1 MFSFKIKNY
10 DFKSPII
17 LSSGTF
23 GYGYEAIDMMD
34 QSKIGCVITKS
45 ITLENREGNSHSRI
59 HESPSGMLNAIGLAN
74 VGLDIFCKK
83 KLPKL
88 NKIKT
93 KFLISIAGSDPE
105 EYSKIINTLE
115 TSESDHIGYEIN
127 VSCPN
132 VAKGGLDFGVNSKI
146 INELITKL
154 RPLTNRL
161 IITKLTPNVTDI
173 SEIAQAAEDGGSD
186 AISAVNT
193 FLGLSIDYKTGKTD
207 LSTKFGGISG
217 PAIKPLALA
226 KINKIYE
233 SVKIPIFGMGGIS
246 NYKDIIEFIRAG
258 SSMIQIGT
266 LNYRDPSSGSKIYDD
281 LNLFCSENKID
292 DISELKGKNHA

>member
-10 DFKSPII
+10 EFNSPII

-34 QSKIGCVITKS
+34 QRKIGCVITKS
-45 ITLENREGNSHSRI
+45 ITLQKRDGNSHSRI

-74 VGLDIFCKK
+74 VGLDTFCKK

-88 NKIKT
+88 NKINT
-93 KFLISIAGSDPE
+93 KFLISIAGSDLE
-105 EYSKIINTLE
+105 EYSQIINTLE
-115 TSESDHIGYEIN
+115 TCGGNHIGYEIN

-132 VAKGGLDFGVNSKI
+132 VAKGGLDFGVNGKI
-146 INELITKL
+146 INKLIAKL
-154 RPLTNRL
+154 RPLTDRL

-186 AISAVNT
+186 IISAVNT

-281 LNLFCSENKID
+281 LNLFCSENKIK
-292 DISELKGKNHA
+292 DISELKGNNHA